1 MVEVPE
7 HEIVAIEHQVEDG
20 SIGDKM
26 DDVTE
31 HQQEAG
37 PSMEF

>member
-7 HEIVAIEHQVEDG
+7 HEIVAIEDG

-37 PSMEF
+37 PSVEF